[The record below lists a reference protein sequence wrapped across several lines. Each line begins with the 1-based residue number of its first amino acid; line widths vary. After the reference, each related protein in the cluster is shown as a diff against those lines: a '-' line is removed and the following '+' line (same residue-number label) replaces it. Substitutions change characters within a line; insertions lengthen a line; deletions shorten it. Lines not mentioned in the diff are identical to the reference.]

1 MDSSKLKAMNFQLAL
16 YIAMAHAGLLLLI
29 LTLYGLGLLLKD
41 FWKPIQWAVLC
52 SITLREIQGSLVRFW
67 EAPLRQGLIQT
78 LLAIPLAVCK
88 GLAGTIEDLRAT
100 ILWILARHEAFPLKV
115 GFSKLLQ
122 WLLAFAVVT
131 LGYDKLGVASLAT
144 AIATGLAA
152 YAGASRLGAFAPP
165 PSPPSSPPSSVAMD
179 VKRSSR
185 QQRTVTRKWLGWASW
200 PIIRASRALNRHA
213 TAFLAARLPTIVAIG
228 LIMLMILVSVAGL
241 VLFSYKAGLEAR
253 DAAVALKIH
262 VQRHNYTEMVGLRQW
277 LEHSNVTVAIEQHS
291 SAAYEAVSQHIDAFG
306 VQYNLTEFTDAG
318 KEFLVNFARGR
329 RQASGAATIATA
341 NVTTTTT
348 SSHPV
353 LIRLHR
359 ARSLLRDYD
368 LKALY
373 SELEAVFSLLLDH
386 LQLKPED
393 VRDRMKQVS
402 ETGAEIGKRVLLGGS
417 HVVYGG
423 TSIAMAV
430 GSSIASGAAGIFHFL
445 TQAAVFF
452 SLLYY
457 LITSQSGGVV
467 EQVLGMIPL
476 SETARIRSATVLNRA
491 VSSVL
496 LATVKSAFYQA
507 AFTWLL
513 FRAFGIHFLYVST
526 LLAIVT
532 AVLPVFPLGV
542 ASIPAAAQLVVQ
554 GDYLAAVV
562 LGVVHCLVLDF
573 GNRAIQDEI
582 PGHNAYLTGL
592 SIAGG
597 MALFSPALEG
607 AIMGPL
613 LMTVLTALKNLYCEF
628 ILHAERVAL

>member
-1 MDSSKLKAMNFQLAL
+1 MNFQLAL

-131 LGYDKLGVASLAT
+131 LGYDKLGVA
-144 AIATGLAA
+144 
-152 YAGASRLGAFAPP
+152 
-165 PSPPSSPPSSVAMD
+165 
-179 VKRSSR
+179 